1 MTKKKKGSTE
11 PRTTSC
17 QPLGH
22 PTRVRV
28 LEACNERDISPV
40 QFLLEGLLPP
50 GESFKSYQ
58 AALSHVAYHF
68 RCLEKAG
75 CVELIDSQQRRG
87 ATEHIYRGKAK
98 VFFTDEEFA
107 RLPISQRR
115 TLSRTTFQGLIA
127 RVDSAMDHETF
138 DKREDRHLTWTPA
151 TLDQRGWED
160 MLAVMT
166 RCYEQVEEIKVE
178 SGLRLQESEQEAIP
192 ATFGMLGFESPPAP
206 PPGLRKAVDARRR
219 ASE

>member
-1 MTKKKKGSTE
+1 VYRGRSQSSAS
-11 PRTTSC
+11 RSAHLLH
-17 QPLGH
+17 PLPSRG
-22 PTRVRV
+22 RWY
-28 LEACNERDISPV
+28 ERDISPV

-68 RCLEKAG
+68 RCPEKAG

-151 TLDQRGWED
+151 TLDQ
-160 MLAVMT
+160 
-166 RCYEQVEEIKVE
+166 
-178 SGLRLQESEQEAIP
+178 
-192 ATFGMLGFESPPAP
+192 
-206 PPGLRKAVDARRR
+206 LRKAVDARRR